1 MDFNSWK
8 LRLQKI
14 IKCWL
19 DQPFNALHLRLLLSY
34 LSVMSTVLVI
44 MIVFVYQYFA
54 NNLYNKFDRQMATLV
69 DAASHSLPRLKANPN
84 LAHSAEQRDR
94 TFDNDGDLDIPWQ
107 DISQHQQTV
116 EWFDVDGKLLVQTG
130 KKIPNFPLV
139 TSVKPSKV
147 QQLENSPEGDTND
160 AYEDLRSL
168 TVPVYRVNATN
179 ESISNQE
186 PSQKILIG
194 YVRVT
199 ESSQELE
206 EELEKLLLAF
216 GWGGLLAIALSSVGG
231 WWFVKQTLRPIEQNY
246 EQMRQ
251 FTADASH
258 ELRSPLTAIKTSVD
272 VIRSHPERVHNA
284 DIQKIAAIAQ
294 ASEQM
299 THLVEDLLFMAR
311 FDNGRDRDRQDLLFS
326 PSELLEDL
334 LAMLEPQIQTK
345 EIGLRTNLHE
355 SKLHELDQANIYGD
369 PQQVRRLFVNLL
381 ENAIAYTPQSGEIQ
395 VNLAKHE
402 GFLEIDITDTGIGI
416 AAEDLDH
423 IFERFWRADRAR
435 NRRSGGSG
443 LGLSI
448 AQAIAYRHGAVINVS
463 SAIGLGSCFSVKF
476 PCDRQL

>member
-1 MDFNSWK
+1 MDSSSWK
-8 LRLQKI
+8 IRLQKI
-14 IKCWL
+14 IKRWL
-19 DQPFNALHLRLLLSY
+19 EQPFNALHLRLLLSY

-44 MIVFVYQYFA
+44 MVVFVYQYFA
-54 NNLYNKFDRQMATLV
+54 NNLYNKFDRQIATLA
-69 DAASHSLPRLKANPN
+69 DAASHSLPKLKANSN
-84 LAHSAEQRDR
+84 ISHSLEQRDR
-94 TFDNDGDLDIPWQ
+94 IFDNDGDLDIPWQ

-116 EWFDVDGKLLVQTG
+116 EWFDADGKLLVQTG

-139 TSVKPSKV
+139 SSVQLSKV
-147 QQLENSPEGDTND
+147 QQLENSQVGKTND
-160 AYEDLRSL
+160 AYEDLRAL
-168 TVPVYRVNATN
+168 TIPVYRVNNTN
-179 ESISNQE
+179 ESIGNQE
-186 PSQKILIG
+186 PSQKVLLG

-199 ESSQELE
+199 ESS

-231 WWFVKQTLRPIEQNY
+231 WWFVRQTLQPIEQNY

-272 VIRSHPERVHNA
+272 VIRSHPERIHNA
-284 DIQKIAAIAQ
+284 DVQKIAAIAQ

-334 LAMLEPQIQTK
+334 LAMLEPQIQAK
-345 EIGLRTNLHE
+345 AIALRTNLHE
-355 SKLHELDQANIYGD
+355 INLDQANIYGD
-369 PQQVRRLFVNLL
+369 PQQIRRLFMNLL

-395 VNLAKHE
+395 VNLTE
-402 GFLEIDITDTGIGI
+402 QENFLDINITDTGIGI
-416 AAEDLDH
+416 AAEDLEH

-448 AQAIAYRHGAVINVS
+448 AQAIAHRHGAVINVS

-476 PCDRQL
+476 PCD

>member
-1 MDFNSWK
+1 
-8 LRLQKI
+8 
-14 IKCWL
+14 
-19 DQPFNALHLRLLLSY
+19 
-34 LSVMSTVLVI
+34 MSTVLVI

-395 VNLAKHE
+395 VNLVKRE
-402 GFLEIDITDTGIGI
+402 DFMEINITDTGIGI

>member
-1 MDFNSWK
+1 MEKSSKSIN
-8 LRLQKI
+8 RLQKI
-14 IKCWL
+14 IKGWL
-19 DQPFNALHLRLLLSY
+19 EQPFNALHLRLLLSY

-54 NNLYNKFDRQMATLV
+54 NNLYNKFDRQIATLA
-69 DAASHSLPRLKANPN
+69 DAASHSLPKLKANPN
-84 LAHSAEQRDR
+84 LANSLEQRDR
-94 TFDNDGDLDIPWQ
+94 VFDNDGDLDIPWQ

-116 EWFDVDGKLLVQTG
+116 EWFDIDGKLLVQTG

-139 TSVKPSKV
+139 SSVQLSKV
-147 QQLENSPEGDTND
+147 QQLENNPEGKTND
-160 AYEDLRSL
+160 AYEDLRAL
-168 TVPVYRVNATN
+168 TIPVYRINVTN
-179 ESISNQE
+179 ESIGNQE
-186 PSQKILIG
+186 ASQKVLLG

-199 ESSQELE
+199 ESSEEIE

-231 WWFVKQTLRPIEQNY
+231 SWFVRQTLQPIEQNY

-272 VIRSHPERVHNA
+272 VIRSHPERIHSA
-284 DIQKIAAIAQ
+284 DVQKIAAIAQ

-299 THLVEDLLFMAR
+299 TDLVEDLLFMAR
-311 FDNGRDRDRQDLLFS
+311 FDNGRDPDRQDLLFS

-334 LAMLEPQIQTK
+334 LEALEPQIQEK
-345 EIGLRTNLHE
+345 EITLRTNLHE
-355 SKLHELDQANIYGD
+355 LKLEQANIYGD
-369 PQQVRRLFVNLL
+369 PQQIRRLFVNLL

-395 VNLAKHE
+395 VNLSKQE
-402 GFLEIDITDTGIGI
+402 NFLEINITDTGIGI
-416 AAEDLDH
+416 AAEDLEH

-448 AQAIAYRHGAVINVS
+448 AQAIAHRHGAVINVS

>member
-1 MDFNSWK
+1 MEKSGKSIN
-8 LRLQKI
+8 RLQKI
-14 IKCWL
+14 IKGWL
-19 DQPFNALHLRLLLSY
+19 EQPFNALHLRLLLSY

-44 MIVFVYQYFA
+44 MVVFVYQYFA
-54 NNLYNKFDRQMATLV
+54 NNLYNKFDRQIATLA
-69 DAASHSLPRLKANPN
+69 DAASHSLPKLKANPN
-84 LAHSAEQRDR
+84 LAHSLEQRDR

-107 DISQHQQTV
+107 DISQNQQTV
-116 EWFDVDGKLLVQTG
+116 EWFDADGKLLVQTG
-130 KKIPNFPLV
+130 KKIPTFPLV
-139 TSVKPSKV
+139 SSVQVSKV
-147 QQLENSPEGDTND
+147 QQLENSLDRDTND
-160 AYEDLRSL
+160 TYEDLRSL
-168 TVPVYRVNATN
+168 TIPVYRVNATN
-179 ESISNQE
+179 ESIGNQE
-186 PSQKILIG
+186 PSQKVLLG

-199 ESSQELE
+199 ESSEEIE

-231 WWFVKQTLRPIEQNY
+231 WWFVRQTLQPIEQNY

-251 FTADASH
+251 FTVDASH

-272 VIRSHPERVHNA
+272 VIRSHPERIHNA
-284 DIQKIAAIAQ
+284 DVQKIAAIAQ

-299 THLVEDLLFMAR
+299 TSLVEDLLFMAR
-311 FDNGRDRDRQDLLFS
+311 FDNGGDRDRHELLFS

-334 LAMLEPQIQTK
+334 LEALETQIQEK
-345 EIGLRTNLHE
+345 EITLRTNLHE
-355 SKLHELDQANIYGD
+355 LKLDQTNIYGD
-369 PQQVRRLFVNLL
+369 PQQIRRLFVNLL

-395 VNLAKHE
+395 VNLTE
-402 GFLEIDITDTGIGI
+402 QENFLEINITDTGIGI
-416 AAEDLDH
+416 AAEDLEH

-448 AQAIAYRHGAVINVS
+448 AQAIAHRHGAVINVK

>member
-1 MDFNSWK
+1 MVLLNSWK

-19 DQPFNALHLRLLLSY
+19 EQPFNALHLRLLLSY

-44 MIVFVYQYFA
+44 MVVFVYQYFA
-54 NNLYNKFDRQMATLV
+54 NNLYNKFDRQIATLA
-69 DAASHSLPRLKANPN
+69 DAASHSLPKLKANPN
-84 LAHSAEQRDR
+84 LAHSLEQRDR
-94 TFDNDGDLDIPWQ
+94 IFDNDGDLDIPWQ
-107 DISQHQQTV
+107 DISQNQQTV

-139 TSVKPSKV
+139 SSVQLSKV
-147 QQLENSPEGDTND
+147 QQLKSSPEGDTND
-160 AYEDLRSL
+160 AYEDLRAL

-179 ESISNQE
+179 ESIGNQE
-186 PSQKILIG
+186 PSQKVLIG

-231 WWFVKQTLRPIEQNY
+231 WWLVKQTLQPIEQNY

-272 VIRSHPERVHNA
+272 VIRSHPERIHNA
-284 DIQKIAAIAQ
+284 DVQKIAAIAQ

-299 THLVEDLLFMAR
+299 MHLVEDLLFMAR
-311 FDNGRDRDRQDLLFS
+311 FDNGRDRQDLLFS

-334 LAMLEPQIQTK
+334 LAMLEPQIQAK
-345 EIGLRTNLHE
+345 AIALSTNLHE
-355 SKLHELDQANIYGD
+355 LNQDNIYGD
-369 PQQVRRLFVNLL
+369 PQQIRRLFMNLL

-395 VNLAKHE
+395 VNLAKQE
-402 GFLEIDITDTGIGI
+402 NFLEINITDTGIGI
-416 AAEDLDH
+416 TDEDLDH
-423 IFERFWRADRAR
+423 IFERFWRTDRAR

-448 AQAIAYRHGAVINVS
+448 AQAIAHRHGAAINVS
-463 SAIGLGSCFSVKF
+463 STISLGSCFSVKF
-476 PCDRQL
+476 PCNHQL

>member
-1 MDFNSWK
+1 
-8 LRLQKI
+8 
-14 IKCWL
+14 
-19 DQPFNALHLRLLLSY
+19 
-34 LSVMSTVLVI
+34 
-44 MIVFVYQYFA
+44 
-54 NNLYNKFDRQMATLV
+54 
-69 DAASHSLPRLKANPN
+69 LPRLKANPN